1 MAHEK
6 SKVTA
11 KTKHIDLSL
20 AAKPTEHL
28 MYARVGYWRRGMHAA
43 VLLIVPL
50 TALALPP
57 LEFVLQLT
65 ATFCGTVFIYL
76 HLRRPPLAWYQ
87 LRLTTVS
94 SCSTTTQAKQ
104 DGALMPRL
112 CAWHYLNSQQAFYVT
127 IYLQPAMTPRPQCVA
142 CFPVE
147 GISFS
152 GRLLAHSLVSDVGI
166 YLCWQQVRT
175 EHHRST
181 QSHSNIPIPG
191 KATDAATVL
200 YGYWL
205 YRDEL
210 SDADFRTLSRIC
222 QSQTAQYWQV
232 SGLSLSER

>member
-1 MAHEK
+1 MAHEI
-6 SKVTA
+6 SKITA
-11 KTKHIDLSL
+11 KTKHIGLSL
-20 AAKPTEHL
+20 AAKPTEHRI
-28 MYARVGYWRRGMHAA
+28 YARVGYWRRYMHAA

-57 LEFVLQLT
+57 LEFAMQLT
-65 ATFCGTVFIYL
+65 ATLCSTIFIYL
-76 HLRRPPLAWYQ
+76 HLRRQPLAWCQ
-87 LRLTTVS
+87 LRVTTVS
-94 SCSTTTQAKQ
+94 SSYKTSQAKQ
-104 DGALMPRL
+104 DEAQMPRL

-142 CFPVE
+142 CAPVDS
-147 GISFS
+147 ISFS
-152 GRLLAHSLVSDVGI
+152 GRLHAHSLVSDIGI

-175 EHHRST
+175 EHHRDT
-181 QSHSNIPIPG
+181 QPHSNIPISG
-191 KATDAATVL
+191 KATDTATVL

-210 SDADFRTLSRIC
+210 SDADFRTLSRMC